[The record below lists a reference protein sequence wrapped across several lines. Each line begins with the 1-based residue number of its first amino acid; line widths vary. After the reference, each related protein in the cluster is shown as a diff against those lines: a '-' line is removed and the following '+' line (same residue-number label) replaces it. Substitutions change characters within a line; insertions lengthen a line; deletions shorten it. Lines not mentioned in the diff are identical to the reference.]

1 MPNTS
6 SNWRLSE
13 QAVDRTKEHIE
24 LRFGDASS
32 FPYMDAER
40 TAERQRKGCGSRG
53 RNTSAQGN
61 EGGCREGTEW
71 FSDRLLVKS

>member
-32 FPYMDAER
+32 FPYMDAEKDAR
-40 TAERQRKGCGSRG
+40 SAKKGMWVQGAKSVNPREWRRMQRG
-53 RNTSAQGN
+53 
-61 EGGCREGTEW
+61 
-71 FSDRLLVKS
+71 D

>member
-13 QAVDRTKEHIE
+13 QAVDRTKQHIE

-40 TAERQRKGCGSRG
+40 TAERQRKGCESRG
-53 RNTSAQGN
+53 EIREPEGVQEDGERGLSGSAIDF
-61 EGGCREGTEW
+61 W
-71 FSDRLLVKS
+71 